1 MSQYSILNK
10 QYSIN
15 KLLVANRGEIAIRI
29 FRTCKEMGISTV
41 AVFSDAD
48 ANSLFVKMADESVRI
63 GGKQPNE
70 SYLVIDKIIEAA
82 KKTGANA
89 IHPGYGFLSEQ
100 VEFAQRVISEGIIW
114 VGPHIKAIE
123 VMGSK
128 IGAKKIMQQ
137 HNVPT
142 IPGYQGD
149 DQSDATIK
157 TKAIEIGFPVLLKA
171 SAGGGGKG
179 MRILREEKELDK
191 AIAEAKSEALNGF
204 GDDTLLIEK
213 YFDTSR
219 HIEFQIFGDKHG
231 NALHLFERECS
242 IQRRY
247 QKVVEESPSPFISDE
262 TRQKMSSAAIAAC
275 KAINYDN
282 AGTVEFIVAPDQS
295 FYFLEVNT
303 RLQVEHPVTEEVTGL
318 DLVRLQIE
326 VAQGNPIPFQQ
337 EVIKQ
342 NGHAIEVRLYAEDP
356 SNNFLPVNGKIL
368 DWIPAIN
375 DGLRYDTGIES
386 GAEISTY
393 YDPMIAK
400 IIAKGKN
407 RIETIQKLKSA
418 LQETVCSGFT
428 TNKNFLISILEN
440 QDFQNGNFDTH
451 FLEKQFNYKGEQYA
465 QETLDI
471 LTCALIH
478 FRYLEREENRNIA
491 QGVPSGW
498 RNNFYQALQE
508 KYSFQGFEFPISYR
522 NINNELHISFAE
534 KDFISTHR
542 QSTKG
547 IQQSSNA
554 WCPQQPYTFEINNI
568 RRNFYIS
575 QNGHQYFV
583 QSPQLGQIVLHSI
596 DRFPAPQTEIMK
608 GAYIAPMPGDIT
620 TVLVKQ
626 GNQVKSG
633 DALLKMISMKMES
646 TIEAHSDGEVEEI
659 YVTEKQFVESGTLL
673 LKMKE

>member
-179 MRILREEKELDK
+179 MRIVREEKELDK

-219 HIEFQIFGDKHG
+219 HIEFQILATNMAMHCIYLKE
-231 NALHLFERECS
+231 N
-242 IQRRY
+242 
-247 QKVVEESPSPFISDE
+247 VVF
-262 TRQKMSSAAIAAC
+262 
-275 KAINYDN
+275 N
-282 AGTVEFIVAPDQS
+282 V
-295 FYFLEVNT
+295 
-303 RLQVEHPVTEEVTGL
+303 
-318 DLVRLQIE
+318 
-326 VAQGNPIPFQQ
+326 
-337 EVIKQ
+337 VIRK
-342 NGHAIEVRLYAEDP
+342 
-356 SNNFLPVNGKIL
+356 
-368 DWIPAIN
+368 
-375 DGLRYDTGIES
+375 
-386 GAEISTY
+386 
-393 YDPMIAK
+393 
-400 IIAKGKN
+400 
-407 RIETIQKLKSA
+407 
-418 LQETVCSGFT
+418 
-428 TNKNFLISILEN
+428 
-440 QDFQNGNFDTH
+440 
-451 FLEKQFNYKGEQYA
+451 
-465 QETLDI
+465 
-471 LTCALIH
+471 
-478 FRYLEREENRNIA
+478 
-491 QGVPSGW
+491 
-498 RNNFYQALQE
+498 
-508 KYSFQGFEFPISYR
+508 
-522 NINNELHISFAE
+522 
-534 KDFISTHR
+534 
-542 QSTKG
+542 
-547 IQQSSNA
+547 
-554 WCPQQPYTFEINNI
+554 
-568 RRNFYIS
+568 
-575 QNGHQYFV
+575 
-583 QSPQLGQIVLHSI
+583 
-596 DRFPAPQTEIMK
+596 
-608 GAYIAPMPGDIT
+608 
-620 TVLVKQ
+620 
-626 GNQVKSG
+626 
-633 DALLKMISMKMES
+633 
-646 TIEAHSDGEVEEI
+646 
-659 YVTEKQFVESGTLL
+659 
-673 LKMKE
+673 